1 VKTKNNKKMPKKEAK
16 TTTDRAAKADE
27 PAILKEA
34 ALAYEVDEVD
44 QAPMVRTQI
53 YLSKPEHQ
61 FVQNESDRQGRPM
74 AAIIRALIDEKM
86 EIPDSAW
93 TNNPLLAAPADPI
106 FIGPED
112 GVINDDHYIYGGPK
126 KWIKHNGKWV
136 EAPPLP
142 EDYYT
147 DPASAAAYDRKLEGK
162 G

>member
-1 VKTKNNKKMPKKEAK
+1 MKAKNNKKTPENEAK

-27 PAILKEA
+27 PAILREA
-34 ALAYEVDEVD
+34 ALAYEVDD
-44 QAPMVRTQI
+44 PPMVRTQI

-74 AAIIRALIDEKM
+74 AAIIRAFIDEKM
-86 EIPDSAW
+86 EIPDNAW
-93 TNNPLLAAPADPI
+93 TNNPLIAPPADPS

-126 KWIKHNGKWV
+126 KWMKRNGKWV

-147 DPASAAAYDRKLEGK
+147 DPASTAAYDRMLEGK